1 MISPISYAQ
10 VLAEPELLKAYSDEC
25 SIAELGE
32 TNPCAAMYRAMESAD
47 ILKIFG
53 AFVFEGKGKC
63 GDPTCPCQDGDMCN
77 YEGDNPFP
85 PYRGKLIGFASLLVT
100 VYPHYTRKVATLES
114 LYVLPEYR
122 STGAGTELMQTVE
135 RYAKKDGCAGI
146 MYSAPAGGR
155 LAALLKKKGYRQT
168 SAVYVRSID

>member
-32 TNPCAAMYRAMESAD
+32 TNPCAAMYRAMEAAD

-53 AFVFEGKGKC
+53 AFE
-63 GDPTCPCQDGDMCN
+63 DGQ
-77 YEGDNPFP
+77 
-85 PYRGKLIGFASLLVT
+85 LIGFASLFVS

-122 STGAGTELMQTVE
+122 ATGAGTELMQTVE
-135 RYAKKDGCAGI
+135 QYAKEDGCAGI

-155 LAALLKKKGYRQT
+155 LAALLQRKGYRQT
-168 SAVYVRSID
+168 SAVFVRSIA